1 MITKKIIE
9 FLEKRE
15 FISVATCDFDGH
27 PNAAPKFLLKVENNF
42 IYLVDYTL
50 SKTWENLKINPK
62 VSLSFVDTNSLSGF
76 QVNGPVEILYKGSQY
91 DKIVHELSERIVSLS
106 AKRIIEGLYRGQKH
120 ENFEIGIPEKCAIF
134 KIKIEEVTEIGPKG
148 DLKKERL

>member
-1 MITKKIIE
+1 MITKKITE

-15 FISVATCDFDGH
+15 FISVATCDFKGN

-42 IYLVDYTL
+42 IYLIDYTL

-62 VSLSFVDTNSLSGF
+62 TSLSFVDTNSLSGF
-76 QVNGPVEILYKGSQY
+76 QVNGSVEIIDKGPQHE
-91 DKIVHELSERIVSLS
+91 KIVKELGERIISLS
-106 AKRIIEGLYRGQKH
+106 AKRIIEGLYRGHKH
-120 ENFEIGIPEKCAIF
+120 ENFEIGIPEKFAIF
-134 KIKIEEVTEIGPKG
+134 KVKIEEVTEIGPKG